1 MEKYREIERSII
13 KTYRKEI
20 WSKFIKA
27 IKNYQ
32 LIQEND
38 KIMVCISG
46 GKDSFLMAKCIQ
58 ELQRHGRV
66 PFEAC
71 YVVMDPGY
79 NSYNRDFIEDNAD
92 LLNVPIEI
100 FESDIFDVVSTV
112 DKSPCYLCAKMRRG
126 YLYSKAQ
133 ELGCNKIAL
142 GHHFDDVIE
151 TTLLS
156 MFYGSEIKT
165 MMPKLHSENFEGLEL
180 IRPLYLVKEESII
193 SWRKHNDL
201 TFINCAC
208 RFIEGCSLINDVTNE
223 KVNVLNKINN
233 KAFIFIVNN
242 FFYNALPKC
251 LFLFPIKRFIVISN
265 IYIKYL
271 LYLIRNSYLLNIA
284 IFF

>member
-100 FESDIFDVVSTV
+100 FKVIFSMWFQQLIKVHVTYV
-112 DKSPCYLCAKMRRG
+112 RR
-126 YLYSKAQ
+126 
-133 ELGCNKIAL
+133 
-142 GHHFDDVIE
+142 
-151 TTLLS
+151 
-156 MFYGSEIKT
+156 
-165 MMPKLHSENFEGLEL
+165 
-180 IRPLYLVKEESII
+180 
-193 SWRKHNDL
+193 
-201 TFINCAC
+201 
-208 RFIEGCSLINDVTNE
+208 
-223 KVNVLNKINN
+223 
-233 KAFIFIVNN
+233 
-242 FFYNALPKC
+242 
-251 LFLFPIKRFIVISN
+251 
-265 IYIKYL
+265 
-271 LYLIRNSYLLNIA
+271 
-284 IFF
+284 